1 MKTMLRHVFFRSLAA
16 ASLGAVAANASA
28 ADTAP
33 RLGALRVCADPGNM
47 PLSNNKREG
56 FQNKIAEVLAEALGT
71 QVQYYW
77 RPSFERALMRTTI
90 GEGNCDL
97 WMDMTS
103 DTDGA
108 EMTTSLYRS
117 TFVLVY
123 REDAGIVIKNLDDPK
138 LSQVKVGVYQ
148 VSAIRQ
154 ALAAHGV
161 MQNTVIQ
168 YLSHDGDLVPEDQ
181 PSYQVLQVVDKKLDV
196 AAVWGPMAGYYK
208 SIKKAPLVIQPVNL
222 MEDTIPLEFDMAMA
236 TPKGRPEIKPLI
248 EQAMRS
254 SKDKIRAILVE
265 YGVPLVKCADCVIDG
280 DLPSH
285 GPYKPAQPDTQTAAN
300 EPGTSVEDLKKWLA
314 DGADP
319 NKELGNAVIAADL
332 TRVTYLVEHGADAG
346 ARDGDGY
353 TALGNAVR
361 FGYAPIAK
369 YLIEHNAD
377 VNATD
382 LSGWTPLMY
391 AAWIDDADLV
401 KLLIAHGAKVDF
413 TKEASGLTPLAVA
426 MQNAKPKAGAVL
438 IDAGANV
445 DQPVGQGSYTPLMLA
460 TTSGSIALA
469 QQLVGKKA
477 NVNAK
482 NAGGL
487 TALMIAAAGNRT
499 DIATLLIKAGADP
512 NAKSEDGRTALKI
525 AESNNADAVAKL
537 LREKS
542 PKGGGKS

>member
-1 MKTMLRHVFFRSLAA
+1 MLRNAFVLSLAA
-16 ASLGAVAANASA
+16 FAADAFA
-28 ADTAP
+28 TDTAP

-56 FQNKIAEVLAEALGT
+56 FQNKIAEVMAESLGT

-108 EMTTSLYRS
+108 EMTSSLYRS

-123 REDAGIVIKNLDDPK
+123 RDDAGIVIKDFDDPK
-138 LSQVKVGVYQ
+138 LSKVKVGVYQ

-154 ALAAHGV
+154 ALAQHGV
-161 MQNTVIQ
+161 VQNTVIQ

-181 PSYQVLQVVDKKLDV
+181 PSFQVQQVVDKKLDV

-208 SIKKAPLVIQPVNL
+208 SIRKAPLVIQPVNL

-248 EQAMRS
+248 EKAMRD

-265 YGVPLVKCADCVIDG
+265 YGVPLVKCADCIIDG

-285 GPYKPAQPDTQTAAN
+285 GPYKPAQPETQTAAAS
-300 EPGTSVEDLKKWLA
+300 EPATNLDDLKKWLA

-319 NKELGNAVIAADL
+319 NAELGNAVIAADL

-346 ARDGDGY
+346 TRDGDGY

-361 FGYAPIAK
+361 FGYTPIAK
-369 YLIEHNAD
+369 FLIEHKAD

-391 AAWIDDADLV
+391 AAWIDDAGLV
-401 KLLIAHGAKVDF
+401 KLLIAHGAKVDL
-413 TKEASGLTPLAVA
+413 TKEAHGLTPLAVA

-445 DQPVGQGSYTPLMLA
+445 DQPVGLGSYTPLMLA
-460 TTSGSIALA
+460 TTSGSTVLA

-512 NAKSEDGRTALKI
+512 NATSEDGRTALKI
-525 AESNNADAVAKL
+525 AEANNSDDVAKL
-537 LREKS
+537 LRGKS
-542 PKGGGKS
+542 PKAGGKS

>member
-1 MKTMLRHVFFRSLAA
+1 MNTMLRNALLVSLSAF
-16 ASLGAVAANASA
+16 AANAYA

-33 RLGALRVCADPGNM
+33 KLGALRVCADPGNM

-56 FQNKIAEVLAEALGT
+56 FQNKIAEVMADSLGT
-71 QVQYYW
+71 QVQYFW

-90 GEGNCDL
+90 GENNCDL
-97 WMDMTS
+97 WMDMAA

-108 EMTTSLYRS
+108 EMTSSLYRS

-123 REDAGIVIKNLDDPK
+123 RDDAGIVIKNFDDPK
-138 LSQVKVGVYQ
+138 LSQLKVGVYQ
-148 VSAIRQ
+148 VSAVRQ
-154 ALAAHGV
+154 ALAAHGI

-181 PSYQVLQVVDKKLDV
+181 PSFQVQQVVDKKLDI

-222 MEDTIPLEFDMAMA
+222 MEDTVPLEFDMAMA
-236 TPKGRPEIKPLI
+236 TPKGRPEIKPLV
-248 EQAMRS
+248 EQAMRD

-265 YGVPLVKCADCVIDG
+265 YGVPLVKCAECVIDG

-285 GPYKPAQPDTQTAAN
+285 GPYKPAQPETQTAA
-300 EPGTSVEDLKKWLA
+300 TTLDDLKKWLA

-346 ARDGDGY
+346 TRDGDGY

-361 FGYAPIAK
+361 FGYTPIAK

-391 AAWIDDADLV
+391 AAWIDDGELV
-401 KLLIAHGAKVDF
+401 KLLVAHGAKVDF

-426 MQNAKPKAGAVL
+426 MQNSKPKAGAVL

-445 DQPVGQGSYTPLMLA
+445 DQPVGLGSYTPLMLA
-460 TTSGSIALA
+460 TTAGSTVLA

-499 DIATLLIKAGADP
+499 DIATMLIKAGADP
-512 NAKSEDGRTALKI
+512 NATSEDGRTALKI
-525 AESNNADAVAKL
+525 AEANNSDDVAKL
-537 LREKS
+537 LRGKS
-542 PKGGGKS
+542 SKPGGKS

>member
-1 MKTMLRHVFFRSLAA
+1 MNTMLRNALLVSLSAF
-16 ASLGAVAANASA
+16 AANAYA

-33 RLGALRVCADPGNM
+33 KLGALRVCADPGNM

-56 FQNKIAEVLAEALGT
+56 FQNKIAEVMADSLGT
-71 QVQYYW
+71 QVQYFW

-90 GEGNCDL
+90 GENNCDL
-97 WMDMTS
+97 WMDMAA

-108 EMTTSLYRS
+108 EMTSSLYRS

-123 REDAGIVIKNLDDPK
+123 RDDAGIVIKNFDDPK
-138 LSQVKVGVYQ
+138 LSQLKVGVYQ
-148 VSAIRQ
+148 VSAVRQ
-154 ALAAHGV
+154 ALAAHGI

-181 PSYQVLQVVDKKLDV
+181 PSFQVQQVVDKKLDI

-222 MEDTIPLEFDMAMA
+222 MEDTVPLEFDMAMA
-236 TPKGRPEIKPLI
+236 TPKGRPEIKPLV
-248 EQAMRS
+248 EQAMRD

-265 YGVPLVKCADCVIDG
+265 YGVPLVKCAECVIDG

-285 GPYKPAQPDTQTAAN
+285 GPYKPAQPETQTAA
-300 EPGTSVEDLKKWLA
+300 TTLDDLKKWLA

-346 ARDGDGY
+346 TRDGDGY

-361 FGYAPIAK
+361 FGYTPIAK

-391 AAWIDDADLV
+391 AAWIDDGELV
-401 KLLIAHGAKVDF
+401 KLLVAHGAKVDF

-426 MQNAKPKAGAVL
+426 MQNSKPKAGAVL

-445 DQPVGQGSYTPLMLA
+445 DQPVGLGSYTPLMLA
-460 TTSGSIALA
+460 TTAGSTVLA

-499 DIATLLIKAGADP
+499 EIATILIKAGADP

-542 PKGGGKS
+542 PKAGGKS

>member
-1 MKTMLRHVFFRSLAA
+1 MLRNAFLFSLAA

-28 ADTAP
+28 ADAVP
-33 RLGALRVCADPGNM
+33 KLGALRVCADPGNM

-56 FQNKIAEVLAEALGT
+56 FQNKIAEVLAESLGT

-108 EMTTSLYRS
+108 EMTSSLYRS
-117 TFVLVY
+117 AFVLVY
-123 REDAGIVIKNLDDPK
+123 RDDAGLVIKSFDDAK

-154 ALAAHGV
+154 ALAQHGV
-161 MQNTVIQ
+161 VQNTVIQ

-181 PSYQVLQVVDKKLDV
+181 PSFQVQQVVDKKLDV

-208 SIKKAPLVIQPVNL
+208 AIKKAPLVIQPVNL
-222 MEDTIPLEFDMAMA
+222 MEDSIPLEFDMAMA

-248 EQAMRS
+248 EKAMRD

-285 GPYKPAQPDTQTAAN
+285 GPYKPAQPDTQTAAAN
-300 EPGTSVEDLKKWLA
+300 EPATNLEDLKKWLA
-314 DGADP
+314 EGADP
-319 NKELGNAVIAADL
+319 NAELGNAVIADDL
-332 TRVTYLVEHGADAG
+332 TRVTYLIGHGADAG
-346 ARDGDGY
+346 MRDGDGY

-361 FGYAPIAK
+361 FGYTPIASF
-369 YLIEHNAD
+369 LIEHNAD

-391 AAWIDDADLV
+391 AAWIDDAGLV

-460 TTSGSIALA
+460 TTSGSTHLA
-469 QQLVGKKA
+469 EQLVGKKA

-525 AESNNADAVAKL
+525 AEANNSDAVAKL

-542 PKGGGKS
+542 PKAGGKS

>member
-1 MKTMLRHVFFRSLAA
+1 MNTMLRNALLVSLSAF
-16 ASLGAVAANASA
+16 AANAYA

-33 RLGALRVCADPGNM
+33 KLGALRVCADPGNM

-56 FQNKIAEVLAEALGT
+56 FQNKIAEVMADSLGT
-71 QVQYYW
+71 QVQYFW

-90 GEGNCDL
+90 GENNCDL
-97 WMDMTS
+97 WMDMAA

-108 EMTTSLYRS
+108 EMTSSLYRS

-123 REDAGIVIKNLDDPK
+123 RDDAGIVIKNFDDPK
-138 LSQVKVGVYQ
+138 LSQLKVGVYQ
-148 VSAIRQ
+148 VSAVRQ
-154 ALAAHGV
+154 ALAAHGI

-181 PSYQVLQVVDKKLDV
+181 PSFQVQQVVDKKLDI

-222 MEDTIPLEFDMAMA
+222 MEDTVPLEFDMAMA
-236 TPKGRPEIKPLI
+236 TPKGRPEIKPLV
-248 EQAMRS
+248 EQAMRD

-265 YGVPLVKCADCVIDG
+265 YGVPLVKCAECVIDG

-285 GPYKPAQPDTQTAAN
+285 GPYKPAQPETQTAA
-300 EPGTSVEDLKKWLA
+300 TTLDDLKKWLA

-346 ARDGDGY
+346 TRDGDGY

-361 FGYAPIAK
+361 FGYTPIAK

-391 AAWIDDADLV
+391 AAWIDDGELV
-401 KLLIAHGAKVDF
+401 KLLVAHGAKVDF

-426 MQNAKPKAGAVL
+426 MQNSKPKAGAVL

-445 DQPVGQGSYTPLMLA
+445 DQPVGLGSYTPLMLA
-460 TTSGSIALA
+460 TTAGSTVLA

>member
-56 FQNKIAEVLAEALGT
+56 FQNKIAEVMADSLGT
-71 QVQYYW
+71 QVQYFW

-90 GEGNCDL
+90 GENNCDL
-97 WMDMTS
+97 WMDMAA

-108 EMTTSLYRS
+108 EMTSSLYRS

-123 REDAGIVIKNLDDPK
+123 RDDAGIVIKNFDDPK
-138 LSQVKVGVYQ
+138 LSQLKVGVYQ
-148 VSAIRQ
+148 VSAVRQ
-154 ALAAHGV
+154 ALAAHGI

-181 PSYQVLQVVDKKLDV
+181 PSFQVQQVVDKKLDI

-222 MEDTIPLEFDMAMA
+222 MEDTVPLEFDMAMA
-236 TPKGRPEIKPLI
+236 TPKGRPEIKPLV
-248 EQAMRS
+248 EQAMRD

-265 YGVPLVKCADCVIDG
+265 YGVPLVKCDECVIDG

-285 GPYKPAQPDTQTAAN
+285 GPYKPAQPETQTAA
-300 EPGTSVEDLKKWLA
+300 TTLDDLKKWLA

-346 ARDGDGY
+346 TRDGDGY

-361 FGYAPIAK
+361 FGYTPIAK

-391 AAWIDDADLV
+391 AAWIDDGELV
-401 KLLIAHGAKVDF
+401 KLLVAQGAKVDF

-426 MQNAKPKAGAVL
+426 MQNSKPKAGAVL

-445 DQPVGQGSYTPLMLA
+445 DQPVGLGSYTPLMLA
-460 TTSGSIALA
+460 TTAGSTVLA

-499 DIATLLIKAGADP
+499 DIATMLIRAGADP
-512 NAKSEDGRTALKI
+512 NATSEDGRTALKI
-525 AESNNADAVAKL
+525 AEANNSDDVAKL
-537 LREKS
+537 LRGKS
-542 PKGGGKS
+542 SKPGGKS

>member
-1 MKTMLRHVFFRSLAA
+1 MKSLFRNAFVLSLAA
-16 ASLGAVAANASA
+16 FAANSFA

-33 RLGALRVCADPGNM
+33 PKLGALRVCADPGNM

-56 FQNKIAEVLAEALGT
+56 FQNKIADVMAAALGT

-108 EMTTSLYRS
+108 EMTASLYRS

-123 REDAGIVIKNLDDPK
+123 RDDAGIVIKSFDDPR

-154 ALAAHGV
+154 ALAQHGV

-181 PSYQVLQVVDKKLDV
+181 PSYQVQQVVDKKLDV
-196 AAVWGPMAGYYK
+196 AAVWGPMAGYFK
-208 SIKKAPLVIQPVNL
+208 SVKKAPLVIQPVNL

-248 EQAMRS
+248 EKAMRD
-254 SKDKIRAILVE
+254 SKDKIHAILVE
-265 YGVPLVKCADCVIDG
+265 YGVPLVKCAECIIDG

-285 GPYKPAQPDTQTAAN
+285 GPYKPAQPDTQTAAAN
-300 EPGTSVEDLKKWLA
+300 EPATSLDDLKKWLA

-319 NKELGNAVIAADL
+319 NAELGNAVMAADL
-332 TRVTYLVEHGADAG
+332 TRVTYLVEHGANAG

-361 FGYAPIAK
+361 FGYTPIAK
-369 YLIEHNAD
+369 FLIEHNAD

-382 LSGWTPLMY
+382 LSGWTPIMY
-391 AAWIDDADLV
+391 AAWIDDADLA
-401 KLLIAHGAKVDF
+401 KLLLAHGAKVDF
-413 TKEASGLTPLAVA
+413 TKEASGLTALAVA

-445 DQPVGQGSYTPLMLA
+445 DKPVGQGSYTPLMLA
-460 TTSGSIALA
+460 TTSGSTTLA
-469 QQLVGKKA
+469 ERLVGKKA

-512 NAKSEDGRTALKI
+512 NATAEDGRTALKI
-525 AESNNADAVAKL
+525 AEAHNSDDVAKL
-537 LREKS
+537 LRVKS
-542 PKGGGKS
+542 AKGGGKS

>member
-1 MKTMLRHVFFRSLAA
+1 MKTILRNALLFSLAA
-16 ASLGAVAANASA
+16 FAGGAFA

-33 RLGALRVCADPGNM
+33 KLGALRVCADPGNM

-56 FQNKIAEVLAEALGT
+56 FQNKIAEVMADALGT

-123 REDAGIVIKNLDDPK
+123 RDDAGMVIKNLDDPK
-138 LSQVKVGVYQ
+138 LSQVRVGVYQ
-148 VSAIRQ
+148 VSAVRQ
-154 ALAAHGV
+154 ALAQHGV

-181 PSYQVLQVVDKKLDV
+181 PSFQVQQVVDKKLDV

-236 TPKGRPEIKPLI
+236 TPKGRPEIKPII
-248 EQAMRS
+248 EKAMRD

-265 YGVPLVKCADCVIDG
+265 YGVPLVKCADCIIDG

-285 GPYKPAQPDTQTAAN
+285 GPYKPAPPDTQTAAN
-300 EPGTSVEDLKKWLA
+300 WLA
-314 DGADP
+314 EGADP

-346 ARDGDGY
+346 TRDGDGY

-361 FGYAPIAK
+361 FGYTPIAK

-426 MQNAKPKAGAVL
+426 MQNSKPKAGAVL
-438 IDAGANV
+438 IEAGANV
-445 DQPVGQGSYTPLMLA
+445 DRPVGQGSYTPLMLA
-460 TTSGSIALA
+460 TTAGSTVLA
-469 QQLVGKKA
+469 EQLVGKKA

-499 DIATLLIKAGADP
+499 DIATLLIKNGADP

-525 AESNNADAVAKL
+525 AEANNSDAVAKL

-542 PKGGGKS
+542 PKPGGKS